1 MTELK
6 IITKS
11 TYYVDI
17 YDLEVFLSEKAG
29 ERIEVVGYNRGDNY
43 DEEIVPPDTNQKHF
57 RSEDIE
63 VEEFLEEKFI
73 DLQYGSFG
81 APLQWAA
88 DNGWIP
94 YGSYIVSVD
103 A

>member
-11 TYYVDI
+11 THYVDI
-17 YDLEVFLSEKAG
+17 YDLEVFLSEKVG
-29 ERIEVVGYNRGDNY
+29 EKIEIAGYNRGDNY
-43 DEEIVPPDTNQKHF
+43 DEEIVPPDTNQKF
-57 RSEDIE
+57 YRNNDAE
-63 VEEFLEEKFI
+63 VEDFLKEKFI
-73 DLQYGSFG
+73 DLQYGSFR

-94 YGSYIVSVD
+94 YGNYIVSVD